1 MLFAIGFM
9 VTFVI
14 GGMTGVLMAV
24 PPADFQL
31 HNSLFLVAHFH
42 NVVIGGVLF
51 GAFAG
56 YNYWFPKAFGF
67 RLHDGLGRASFWCWL
82 VGFYLAFGPLYVLGL
97 EGMTRR
103 MQHYD
108 VPAWRPWLLVAAL
121 GALVIFAGIVLMAV
135 QLYVSIR
142 DREALR
148 DVNFP
153 ALPRVEGEEPY
164 WDIKQKAL
172 ERMHFSDEPEYED
185 IEIPR
190 STPTGFV
197 CAFFATVLG
206 FALIWHIWWM
216 AAAAFVGA
224 FATFVVY
231 AWRDLTEEV
240 VPAEEV
246 ARVSRANRAARAA
259 HLEELRVPA

>member
-1 MLFAIGFM
+1 
-9 VTFVI
+9 
-14 GGMTGVLMAV
+14 
-24 PPADFQL
+24 
-31 HNSLFLVAHFH
+31 
-42 NVVIGGVLF
+42 
-51 GAFAG
+51 
-56 YNYWFPKAFGF
+56 
-67 RLHDGLGRASFWCWL
+67 
-82 VGFYLAFGPLYVLGL
+82 
-97 EGMTRR
+97 
-103 MQHYD
+103 
-108 VPAWRPWLLVAAL
+108 
-121 GALVIFAGIVLMAV
+121 
-135 QLYVSIR
+135 
-142 DREALR
+142 
-148 DVNFP
+148 
-153 ALPRVEGEEPY
+153 
-164 WDIKQKAL
+164 
-172 ERMHFSDEPEYED
+172 MHFSDEPEYED